1 MSYSAGSDLPHPTI
15 HPTLTNKT
23 AGQIASTDTIVKT
36 SLYIVHERIWAKV
49 DWGRSY
55 DVEYQI

>member
-1 MSYSAGSDLPHPTI
+1 M
-15 HPTLTNKT
+15 T

-36 SLYIVHERIWAKV
+36 SLYIVHERVWAKI